1 MRNIVIGI
9 VAHVDAGKTTLTEAM
24 LYRSGAI
31 DRLGRVDKRDAHLD
45 THSLERERGITIFSK
60 LARMELSDTAV
71 TIVDTPG
78 HVDFSTECERALSV
92 EDYAILVISA
102 ADGVTAHTK
111 TLAALLAARRI
122 PTFIFVNKCD
132 IAERRRADLLAE
144 LRLSLGTGLVDF
156 TEGDSREDFLES
168 CAATDV
174 RLMNE
179 YFESETLKDS
189 SISDAILRRTLI
201 PCYFG
206 SALKLRGVDEL
217 LLGIRKYTVEPSYP
231 EDIFGARIYKI
242 DRDTTGRRIAFA
254 KITGG
259 TLRPK
264 AEIEYRDRKGEIRCE
279 KVEELCL
286 YSADKRSPL
295 KLARAGMICGILG
308 TKDTEAGMGLGF
320 EQNDTSL
327 IEPVLNYSLRL
338 PEGIDAYEAFMRI
351 APLGEE
357 DPSLQLT
364 LDAESREIKLSL
376 MGEIQREV
384 LTHIIEKR
392 FGLKVGFDEGKI
404 LYRETIADTVI
415 GSGHFEPLMH
425 YAEVH
430 LRVEPLPEG
439 SGIIASTE
447 CPTDTLAL
455 NWQRLV
461 MTHIKERT
469 HRGILLGAPL
479 TDVKITLVAGKAHQK
494 HTSGGDFRQAT
505 YRAIRQAIRKA
516 GTVVLEPTFD
526 FTLEVPEEC
535 LGRAITDLAGMRAT
549 HGAPEFSEGVATLS
563 GNAPV
568 ETIRSYHIT
577 LRAYTRGEGKLT
589 LSPSGYK
596 PHTDPAQLIEAVAY
610 DPERDERH
618 TASSVFCKGG
628 SGYTVPWDEA
638 DELMH
643 IDIRH
648 LTKEDTEEGEDYIP
662 ERARS
667 VRYTGTAAED
677 KELDRIFEATYGKP
691 KRKSYSEK
699 KENTA
704 EPKSEPK
711 RKKPRP
717 RGDEYVI
724 LDGYNVIFALDSLR
738 PSEKIDFSLS
748 RELLIR
754 MMCSYASFKR
764 CRVIIVFDAYRVKD
778 GRGSVEKFG
787 DVTVIYTKEKET
799 ADAYIERATYE
810 IAPTNYVRVVTSD
823 LEEQYIILGNGALR
837 VSCKEFEGE
846 LRQTSLE
853 MDEIIE
859 KYKTKSK

>member
-1 MRNIVIGI
+1 MKNIVIGI

-24 LYRSGAI
+24 LYRSGTTA
-31 DRLGRVDKRDAHLD
+31 RLGRVDKGDAHLD
-45 THSLERERGITIFSK
+45 THSIERERGITIFSK
-60 LARMELSDTAV
+60 LARMEIGDTGI
-71 TIVDTPG
+71 TLVDTPG
-78 HVDFSTECERALSV
+78 HVDFSTECERALAV

-102 ADGVTAHTK
+102 TDGVTAHTK
-111 TLAALLAARRI
+111 TLASLLAARRI

-132 IAERRRADLLAE
+132 IAQRRRTDLIAE
-144 LRLSLGTGLVDF
+144 LRLSLGSGLVDF
-156 TEGDSREDFLES
+156 TEGEGKEDFFES

-179 YFESETLKDS
+179 YFESDRLTTS

-217 LLGIRKYTVEPSYP
+217 LEGIKLYTTQPSYP

-264 AEIEYRDRKGEIRCE
+264 TEIEYRDKNGEIKSE

-295 KLARAGMICGILG
+295 KLARAGMICAILG
-308 TKDTEAGMGLGF
+308 TSGTEAGMGLGF
-320 EQNDTSL
+320 EPNDTSL
-327 IEPVLNYSLRL
+327 IEPVLNYSLTL
-338 PEGIDAYEAFMRI
+338 PAGTDAYDAFMRI

-357 DPSLQLT
+357 DPSLSLSY
-364 LDAESREIKLSL
+364 DAESREIKLSL

-384 LTHIIEKR
+384 LSHIIENR

-404 LYRETIADTVI
+404 LYRETVADTVI

-430 LRVEPLPEG
+430 LRIEPLPEG
-439 SGIIASTE
+439 SGVIAATE

-455 NWQRLV
+455 NWQRLI

-469 HRGILLGAPL
+469 HRGVLLGAPL
-479 TDVKITLVAGKAHQK
+479 TDVKITLIAGKAHQK

-526 FTLEVPEEC
+526 FTLELPEEC
-535 LGRAITDLAGMRAT
+535 LGRAITDLSVMRAV
-549 HGAPEFSEGVATLS
+549 HGAPEFSGGIATLH

-568 ETIRSYHIT
+568 ESIRSYYIT

-596 PHTDPAQLIEAVAY
+596 PHTAPASLIENVGY
-610 DPERDERH
+610 DPSRDDRN
-618 TASSVFCKGG
+618 TADSVFCKGG

-638 DELMH
+638 DKLMH
-643 IDIRH
+643 IDIRR
-648 LTKEDTEEGEDYIP
+648 LTKEDSEGEENYIP

-667 VRYTGTAAED
+667 VRYSGTADED
-677 KELDRIFEATYGKP
+677 RELERIFEATYGKP

-699 KENTA
+699 KENNA
-704 EPKSEPK
+704 ESKSEQK
-711 RKKPRP
+711 QKKPRP
-717 RGDEYVI
+717 RGNEYVI
-724 LDGYNVIFALDSLR
+724 LDGYNVIFAFDRLR
-738 PSEKIDFSLS
+738 PSEMIDFSLS

-778 GRGSVEKFG
+778 GRGSVEKYG
-787 DVTVIYTKEKET
+787 DVTVVYTKEAET

-837 VSCKEFEGE
+837 VSAREFEGE
-846 LRQTSLE
+846 LHSTSLE
-853 MDEIIE
+853 IDEIIE
-859 KYKTKSK
+859 RYKTKSR

>member
-60 LARMELSDTAV
+60 LAQMELDDLSV
-71 TIVDTPG
+71 TLVDTPG

-102 ADGVTAHTK
+102 TDGVTAHTK

-122 PTFIFVNKCD
+122 PTFVFVNKCD
-132 IAERRRADLLAE
+132 IAERRRSDLLSE
-144 LRLSLGTGLVDF
+144 LRLSFGSGLVDF
-156 TEGDSREDFLES
+156 TEDSAGADFYES
-168 CAATDV
+168 CAGADV

-179 YFESETLKDS
+179 YFESETLATA
-189 SISDAILRRTLI
+189 SICDAILRRTLI

-217 LLGIRKYTVEPSYP
+217 LLGIKKYTKEPCYP

-264 AEIEYRDRKGEIRCE
+264 TEIEYRNRQGELVSE

-286 YSADKRSPL
+286 YSADKKSPL

-327 IEPVLNYSLRL
+327 IEPVLNYSLKL
-338 PEGIDAYEAFMRI
+338 PEGIDAYEVFMKI

-357 DPSLQLT
+357 DPSLQLRY
-364 LDAESREIKLSL
+364 DAESREIKLSL

-384 LTHIIEKR
+384 LSHIIEKR
-392 FGLKVGFDEGKI
+392 FGIRVGFDEGRI
-404 LYRETIADTVI
+404 LYRETIRESVI

-430 LRVEPLPEG
+430 LRLEPLPEG
-439 SGIIASTE
+439 TGIIATTE

-461 MTHIKERT
+461 MTHIKERI
-469 HRGILLGAPL
+469 HKGILLGAPL
-479 TDVKITLVAGKAHQK
+479 TDVKITLIAGKAHQK

-526 FTLEVPEEC
+526 FTLDLPEEC
-535 LGRAITDLAGMRAT
+535 LGRAITDLAVMRAT
-549 HGAPEFSEGVATLS
+549 HGAPEFSEGIATLT

-568 ETIRSYHIT
+568 ETIRSYFVT
-577 LRAYTRGEGKLT
+577 LRAYTRGEGRLT

-596 PHTDPAQLIEAVAY
+596 PHTDPTALIEAVAY
-610 DPERDERH
+610 DPVRDERH
-618 TASSVFCKGG
+618 TADSVFCKGG

-643 IDIRH
+643 VDIRH
-648 LTKEDTEEGEDYIP
+648 LTKCGDEPDTDYIP

-667 VRYTGTAAED
+667 IRYTGTAAED
-677 KELDRIFEATYGKP
+677 KELERIFEATYGKP
-691 KRKSYSEK
+691 KKKSYSEK
-699 KENTA
+699 KENSA
-704 EPKSEPK
+704 EPKPEPK
-711 RKKPRP
+711 RKKPHQ

-738 PSEKIDFSLS
+738 PSERIDFSLS

-778 GRGSVEKFG
+778 GRGSVEKYG
-787 DVTVIYTKEKET
+787 DVTVVYTKEAET

-837 VSCKEFEGE
+837 VSTREFEGE
-846 LRQTSLE
+846 LRQAALE
-853 MDEIIE
+853 IDEIID